1 MSRGE
6 EGRVEFSCGRALKQ
20 PHFEYQLLA
29 QQGVADVGAIAIV
42 PEIVAP
48 ILSLT
53 SILWLGCGF
62 AADVR
67 ADTIRTRPTP
77 AASAASATT
86 AATTIVSVGVGVGVF
101 ARALGEYGL
110 IVADGTSVP
119 RREVEHEER
128 SAQQAAHADA
138 HKEGWVADERACFED
153 EDWNGEVLPFDE
165 DGWSDGVGWALF
177 LHGLLIKLINTCI
190 FFIFFPT
197 NANDTRMAEDDD
209 AP

>member
-1 MSRGE
+1 MSGGE
-6 EGRVEFSCGRALKQ
+6 EGVGEYFVGGEGRRDECSCGGEVKQ

-29 QQGVADVGAIAIV
+29 QQGVANVGAIAIV

-53 SILWLGCGF
+53 SILRLGCGL

-77 AASAASATT
+77 AASAVSAAT
-86 AATTIVSVGVGVGVF
+86 AATATATATTIVCVGVGVGVF

-110 IVADGTSVP
+110 IFADGTSVP

-128 SAQQAAHADA
+128 SAKQAAHADA

-153 EDWNGEVLPFDE
+153 EDWNGEVLSFDE
-165 DGWSDGVGWALF
+165 DGWWGG
-177 LHGLLIKLINTCI
+177 H
-190 FFIFFPT
+190 FFCTAF
-197 NANDTRMAEDDD
+197 
-209 AP
+209 